1 MTVTLTA
8 LEWDGDL
15 PMPGQYLK
23 AARGRTAFMILD
35 IRKPS
40 AGAKYV
46 ARFVCEREPVAAL
59 PADAVVYHWEWARR

>member
-46 ARFVCEREPVAAL
+46 ARFV
-59 PADAVVYHWEWARR
+59 